1 MAATNASKRKKPSAA
16 SPGRRNPFA
25 TVEEA
30 IAEFQQGRFVIITDD
45 EERENEGDLC
55 IPAQYATPETI
66 NFMAKLGRGLICVAM
81 TGERLDQLGLQLM
94 VGEDSND
101 APFGTAFTVSV
112 EARNG
117 VSTGISAADRART
130 VHVLMAPDTR
140 PQDLAVP
147 GHMFPLRANDGGVLV
162 RAGQTEGSVDLCRL
176 AGLEPGAVICEIMKS
191 DGTMARLTDLVRF
204 ARRHNLKMIS
214 IEQIIKHR
222 FQTEKLV
229 ERITDATL
237 PTQFGDFRVVGYS
250 VSGTPDEHLAL
261 IMGDLTL
268 PDPALVRVHSQCV
281 TGDVFRSLRCD
292 CGDQMMAALQR
303 IADEGR
309 GAFVYMRQEGRGIGL
324 HNKLRAYA
332 LQDGGLDT
340 VEANLALGLPI
351 DMRDYGIGMQIL
363 RDLGISKIRL
373 LTNNPAKRAGLSGYG
388 LEVVERVPLAAKPN
402 PHNERYLTTK
412 REKLG
417 HLLAEDLS
425 ETSEATDSSAAARRS
440 TATKARKQGR
450 EKPPSAPT
458 TAAKKTA
465 AKKTAAKRAAAK
477 KSAAPKSRARRG

>member
-1 MAATNASKRKKPSAA
+1 MATTKSEKPKKNGAA
-16 SPGRRNPFA
+16 SPRRGTPFA

-45 EERENEGDLC
+45 EDRENEGDLC
-55 IPAQYATPETI
+55 IPAQYVTPEAI
-66 NFMAKLGRGLICVAM
+66 NFMAKYGRGLICIAM
-81 TGERLDQLGLQLM
+81 TGQRLDRLGLQLM
-94 VGEDSND
+94 VGEDHND

-140 PQDLAVP
+140 PEDLTAP
-147 GHMFPLRANDGGVLV
+147 GHMVPLRANDGGVLV

-176 AGLEPGAVICEIMKS
+176 AGLERGAVICEIMKA
-191 DGTMARLTDLVRF
+191 DGTMARLPDLVRF
-204 ARRHNLKMIS
+204 AKRHKLKMIS

-222 FQTEKLV
+222 FANEMLV

-237 PTQFGDFRVVGYS
+237 PTQFGEFRVVGYR
-250 VSGTPDEHLAL
+250 VSGTADEHVAL

-281 TGDVFRSLRCD
+281 TGDVFHSLRCD
-292 CGDQMMAALQR
+292 CGDQMMSALRR
-303 IADEGR
+303 IAKEGR

-340 VEANLALGLPI
+340 VEANLALGLPV

-363 RDLGISKIRL
+363 RDLGIAKIRL

-388 LEVVERVPLAAKPN
+388 LEVVERVSIETVPN
-402 PHNERYLTTK
+402 PYNERYLATK
-412 REKLG
+412 REKMG
-417 HLLAEDLS
+417 HLLEESPSAD
-425 ETSEATDSSAAARRS
+425 DSKSAAG
-440 TATKARKQGR
+440 TGKAA
-450 EKPPSAPT
+450 KP
-458 TAAKKTA
+458 AKKTR
-465 AKKTAAKRAAAK
+465 AKRPSTKKAAAK
-477 KSAAPKSRARRG
+477 KGAARKSRARRS

>member
-1 MAATNASKRKKPSAA
+1 MAATKAGKRKRSGGAG
-16 SPGRRNPFA
+16 SRRGNPFA

-30 IAEFQQGRFVIITDD
+30 IQEFQQGHFVIITDD

-55 IPAQYATPETI
+55 IPAQYVTPAAI
-66 NFMAKLGRGLICVAM
+66 NFMAKYGRGLICITM
-81 TGERLDQLGLQLM
+81 TGERLDQLGLPLM
-94 VGEDSND
+94 VGEDRND

-130 VHVLMAPDTR
+130 VHVLMSPDTK
-140 PQDLAVP
+140 PEDLTAP

-162 RAGQTEGSVDLCRL
+162 RAGQTEGSVDLCKL

-191 DGTMARLTDLVRF
+191 DGTMARLPDLVRF
-204 ARRHNLKMIS
+204 ARRHRLKMIS

-237 PTQFGDFRVVGYS
+237 PTQFGEFRVVGYR
-250 VSGTPDEHLAL
+250 VKGKVDEHVAL
-261 IMGDLTL
+261 VMGDLSL
-268 PDPALVRVHSQCV
+268 AGPALVRVHSQCV
-281 TGDVFRSLRCD
+281 TGDVFHSLRCD
-292 CGDQMMAALQR
+292 CGDQMMSALR
-303 IADEGR
+303 CIAEEGR

-340 VEANLALGLPI
+340 VEANLALGLPV

-388 LEVVERVPLAAKPN
+388 LEVVERVPLATEPN
-402 PHNERYLTTK
+402 PYNERYLATK
-412 REKLG
+412 REKMG
-417 HLLAEDLS
+417 HLLDAGPGEDTADLS
-425 ETSEATDSSAAARRS
+425 SALPAAKASQKRRAKRVSSPKTAATKKRGARRS
-440 TATKARKQGR
+440 
-450 EKPPSAPT
+450 
-458 TAAKKTA
+458 
-465 AKKTAAKRAAAK
+465 
-477 KSAAPKSRARRG
+477 RARSG